1 MGRVWFALNLTRYG
15 VTTTMNKPFKWGAL
29 LFSFVSQSVLAETNT
44 NPFQDFYSTNG
55 TVAKV
60 EQVELENGRTQIS
73 YKSFDGDQV
82 NGQISYPKSNSD
94 KHPVLIALHAMGRSY
109 PRWWNAE
116 INGSPTVTQANKI
129 TQMAHENGY
138 AVVALDARYHGSR
151 KLADK
156 PLQLI
161 MGNMK
166 SGDPEF
172 YLDMV
177 QSSIRDY
184 KLLLNWLTE
193 QPQFKGMP
201 IHVIGYSMGAQ
212 MSLLLAAADDR
223 IEKMIIIVPPN
234 VDQKMEYVSPID
246 AAQFI
251 KHQNVLLLSS
261 NQDQYASQS
270 EFSELFNTMPTKSKV
285 QIVFDADHILP
296 ANYTEVLSFW
306 FK

>member
-1 MGRVWFALNLTRYG
+1 MIKLSKSGTFL
-15 VTTTMNKPFKWGAL
+15 FL
-29 LFSFVSQSVLAETNT
+29 LVSQSVFAETNT
-44 NPFQDFYSTNG
+44 NPFQDFYSTND
-55 TVAKV
+55 TVAQV

-73 YKSFDGDQV
+73 YKSFDGEQV
-82 NGQISYPKSNSD
+82 NGQISYPASNSD

-116 INGSPTVTQANKI
+116 INGSPTITQANKI
-129 TQMAHENGY
+129 AQMAQENGY

-151 KLADK
+151 KLVDK

-166 SGDPEF
+166 SGAPEL

-177 QSSIRDY
+177 QNSVRDY
-184 KLLLNWLTE
+184 KLLLNWITE

-201 IHVIGYSMGAQ
+201 IHVVGYSMGAQ
-212 MSLLLAAADDR
+212 MSLLLAAADER
-223 IEKMIIIVPPN
+223 IEKVMIIVPPN
-234 VDQKMEYVSPID
+234 VDEKMEYVSPIN

-251 KHQNVLLLSS
+251 KHQSVLLLSS
-261 NQDQYASQS
+261 NQDQYSSQS
-270 EFSELFNTMPTKSKV
+270 EFSALFNAMPTKSKL

-296 ANYTEVLSFW
+296 ANYPDVLPFW
-306 FK
+306 FE

>member
-1 MGRVWFALNLTRYG
+1 
-15 VTTTMNKPFKWGAL
+15 MNKPFKWGAL

-116 INGSPTVTQANKI
+116 INGSPTITQANKI
-129 TQMAHENGY
+129 TQMAHKNGY

-161 MGNMK
+161 MGKMK
-166 SGDPEF
+166 SGDPEL

-177 QSSIRDY
+177 QNSIRDY
-184 KLLLNWLTE
+184 KMLLNWVTE

-201 IHVIGYSMGAQ
+201 IHVVGYSMGAQ
-212 MSLLLAAADDR
+212 MSLLLAAADER
-223 IEKMIIIVPPN
+223 IEKMMIIVPPN
-234 VDQKMEYVSPID
+234 VDEKMEYVSPIN

-261 NQDQYASQS
+261 NQDQYSSQS
-270 EFSELFNTMPTKSKV
+270 EFSELFNAMPTKSKL
-285 QIVFDADHILP
+285 QIVYDADHILP
-296 ANYTEVLSFW
+296 ANYPEVLTFW
-306 FK
+306 FE